1 MLVAG
6 AGLKLSDF
14 LGVFILILRG
24 FPRKLNGEIFL
35 FWHFSVR
42 YNVSFI
48 KIIRISMP
56 HRLNVFFSHF
66 FMKFYFL
73 AFKNLKKKILKIK
86 ITAKVFTSL
95 F

>member
-1 MLVAG
+1 MLAAG
-6 AGLKLSDF
+6 TGLKLSDC
-14 LGVFILILRG
+14 LGVFLLILTG
-24 FPRKLNGEIFL
+24 FVRKLNGEIFL
-35 FWHFSVR
+35 LWHFFVR

-73 AFKNLKKKILKIK
+73 TFKNLKKKD
-86 ITAKVFTSL
+86 TSI
-95 F
+95 